1 MSAEGRI
8 SSEREFTLLICSG
21 RPEELAEEIASISA
35 VAQYSL
41 GPGELLMFQDLYFD
55 SPGKELAHR
64 GYVLR
69 IRTSRQ
75 THKIAL
81 KGPELVTG
89 TGWMDRPEFEAFWS
103 PEAWRFV
110 ATELESRGVHLDRPQ
125 WDSSDPSASL
135 ESAGLEVVQLRE
147 TKRFLRDIFLGQD
160 DNRIAEL
167 AVDCVTYRFG
177 EIGILHSELE
187 VEGTESSPLEA
198 VNDFVR
204 QLMVRFE
211 GKLRPWKYSKFV
223 TGMVIQEL
231 LSLIMLNDFLDQDSR
246 LRPEGYAIIERR
258 LT

>member
-1 MSAEGRI
+1 
-8 SSEREFTLLICSG
+8 
-21 RPEELAEEIASISA
+21 
-35 VAQYSL
+35 
-41 GPGELLMFQDLYFD
+41 
-55 SPGKELAHR
+55 
-64 GYVLR
+64 
-69 IRTSRQ
+69 
-75 THKIAL
+75 
-81 KGPELVTG
+81 
-89 TGWMDRPEFEAFWS
+89 MDRPEFEAFWS